1 MSSDIQEVFRRPF
14 AVDMK
19 ELKEKLDKFEKQGTV
34 IEAFSVERTLEA
46 VERLKVWR
54 IRTVSIV
61 ELMTKLSDFCE
72 CLRLSSGK
80 LTQERQ
86 LEMLSCFVAGLR
98 TQIDPLQDSELYS
111 TFEDYVTRRFHFD
124 PYAATFDAGWDLRMF
139 GNALTYFCNI
149 LNNTTSSS
157 PGDG

>member
-1 MSSDIQEVFRRPF
+1 
-14 AVDMK
+14 MK

-61 ELMTKLSDFCE
+61 ELMTKLADFCE
-72 CLRLSSGK
+72 CLRLTGNK
-80 LTQERQ
+80 LTMERQ

-124 PYAATFDAGWDLRMF
+124 PHAGTFDSAWNLSMF
-139 GNALTYFCNI
+139 GNALTYFVNI
-149 LNNTTSSS
+149 LNSAGSSSS
-157 PGDG
+157 PGEG